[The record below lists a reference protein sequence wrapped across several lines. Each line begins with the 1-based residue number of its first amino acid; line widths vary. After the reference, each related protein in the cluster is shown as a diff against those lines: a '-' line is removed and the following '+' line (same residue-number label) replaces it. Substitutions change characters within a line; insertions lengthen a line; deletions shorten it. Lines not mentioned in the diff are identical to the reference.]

1 MSIHLHVR
9 SSYTLLESTLTV
21 SKIVDFTLRYG
32 YRAVALTDKNVMH
45 GAMAFHHACKKK
57 GIKAIFGL
65 EVDCEEEGVQY
76 SFILLARNDQGY
88 QSLLKLSTYLNTQ
101 KEKLSLQQLT
111 SYTSDCVV
119 LTSRNQSS
127 LETYLL
133 NEDVSKMKAYI
144 QKCQLSFPLFYVS
157 ISENDSGLLH
167 IKNKVLKKLCQEIS
181 ARTVALSRI
190 YFGEKEDEE
199 SYKTLCAIQQ
209 GLSIHD
215 KMLNYSSRRYYRSK
229 EEMAQLYDEDDLQA
243 TEEIADLCNVTFDLK
258 KATLPHFQNKFSVSS
273 AEYLKQLCHKG
284 LAKRMQF
291 QTIPQVYID
300 RLNYELSV
308 IINMHYEDYFLI
320 VWDFIRFAKTQGI
333 YIGPGRG
340 SAAGSLV
347 AYCLGITHAD
357 PIKYNLLFERFLNPE
372 RISMPDIDTD
382 FPDNRRDEVIRYV
395 RSLYGERRV
404 AHILTF
410 NTLAAKQV
418 LRDVGRAMQINA
430 RQVDMLCKQVPNLV
444 KVTLQ
449 YAYDH
454 NPRFNQMVN
463 SSKEL
468 RELFAISLR
477 LEGLPRHIS
486 QHAAGVILSNDDIE
500 EVCPLIE
507 VDDGV
512 LATQFT
518 MEYLE
523 ELGLIKMDF
532 LGLRNLTIVDD
543 IVQRINQTREKKLD
557 ILHIPLDDKKTFQ
570 MLQNV
575 NTIGIFQLESEGIQ
589 NLIRQ
594 MKPRNFEEIVATI
607 ALYRPGPMDNIP
619 EYLKRRD
626 HPELV
631 DYIHPKL
638 KDILHNTYGIMIYQ
652 EQIMQIAQVLSGFS
666 LAKADNLRKAISKKQ
681 EKELKQLEDDF
692 INGAISLGYEKELA
706 YKVYNLIMKFA
717 NYGFNRSH
725 SVAYGMLAYQMAFL
739 KANAPLYFFS
749 SLLDSVIGTEI
760 KTSIYILEA
769 KKCNI
774 KILLPSVNVSSN
786 RYKIEGNALRYPLT
800 GIKNIGVNVCH
811 TILEERDKN
820 GKFEDF
826 FAFVAR
832 VSSKKVNRKNI
843 ESLIY
848 AGALDEFSM
857 NRSSMIASLEDALRY
872 ADLVK
877 IEDENQIMINFDLVS
892 KPVPIMVKENKMLQN
907 EKEKEVIGFYLSDHP
922 IYELRQKIDPSL
934 KCLANLRKYTS
945 GYVKFLCQIE
955 KTKTHHTKNNE
966 LMLFVGVLDETG
978 KFDLAC
984 MPNIYKRYG
993 DILVKGNYLLVEGRI
1008 DRENSCL
1015 VKKLKKIDMQDYT
1028 VSKKV

>member
-9 SSYTLLESTLTV
+9 SSYTLLESTLTI
-21 SKIVDFTLRYG
+21 SKIIDFTLRYG

-57 GIKAIFGL
+57 GIKPIFGL

-119 LTSRNQSS
+119 LTSRSQSS

-133 NEDVSKMKAYI
+133 NEDIPKMRAYI
-144 QKCQLSFPLFYVS
+144 QKCQLCFPLFYVS

-167 IKNKVLKKLCQEIS
+167 IKNKVLKQLCQEIS

-199 SYKTLCAIQQ
+199 SYKTLCAIRQ
-209 GLSIHD
+209 GVSIHD

-229 EEMAQLYDEDDLQA
+229 EEMSQLYDEDDLQA

-258 KATLPHFQNKFSVSS
+258 KATLPQFQNKFSVSS
-273 AEYLKQLCHKG
+273 AEYLKQLCYKG
-284 LAKRMQF
+284 LEKRMQF
-291 QTIPQVYID
+291 QTIPQIYME
-300 RLNYELSV
+300 RLNYELNV

-320 VWDFIRFAKTQGI
+320 VWDFIRFAKTQRI

-382 FPDNRRDEVIRYV
+382 FPDNRRDEVIHYV

-418 LRDVGRAMQINA
+418 LRDVGRVMQINA
-430 RQVDMLCKQVPNLV
+430 RQIDMLCKQVPNLA

-449 YAYDH
+449 DAYDR
-454 NPRFNQMVN
+454 NPRFKQMVN

-589 NLIRQ
+589 NLIRK

-607 ALYRPGPMDNIP
+607 ALYRPGPM
-619 EYLKRRD
+619 
-626 HPELV
+626 
-631 DYIHPKL
+631 
-638 KDILHNTYGIMIYQ
+638 
-652 EQIMQIAQVLSGFS
+652 
-666 LAKADNLRKAISKKQ
+666 
-681 EKELKQLEDDF
+681 
-692 INGAISLGYEKELA
+692 
-706 YKVYNLIMKFA
+706 
-717 NYGFNRSH
+717 
-725 SVAYGMLAYQMAFL
+725 
-739 KANAPLYFFS
+739 
-749 SLLDSVIGTEI
+749 
-760 KTSIYILEA
+760 
-769 KKCNI
+769 
-774 KILLPSVNVSSN
+774 
-786 RYKIEGNALRYPLT
+786 
-800 GIKNIGVNVCH
+800 
-811 TILEERDKN
+811 
-820 GKFEDF
+820 
-826 FAFVAR
+826 
-832 VSSKKVNRKNI
+832 
-843 ESLIY
+843 
-848 AGALDEFSM
+848 
-857 NRSSMIASLEDALRY
+857 
-872 ADLVK
+872 
-877 IEDENQIMINFDLVS
+877 
-892 KPVPIMVKENKMLQN
+892 
-907 EKEKEVIGFYLSDHP
+907 
-922 IYELRQKIDPSL
+922 
-934 KCLANLRKYTS
+934 
-945 GYVKFLCQIE
+945 
-955 KTKTHHTKNNE
+955 
-966 LMLFVGVLDETG
+966 
-978 KFDLAC
+978 
-984 MPNIYKRYG
+984 
-993 DILVKGNYLLVEGRI
+993 
-1008 DRENSCL
+1008 
-1015 VKKLKKIDMQDYT
+1015 
-1028 VSKKV
+1028 